1 MSYSVQSTNIF
12 DLLSEDNAENLGT
25 SEKVKQPSKTGSTQ
39 QPKPSGN
46 VPTKTQ
52 HVTKPPP
59 KPEQRKSVNDSS
71 SKGGFETRG
80 AKPERKERESQDF
93 NTGGERK
100 PSTFQQRQPRE
111 PREPRGGFS
120 SDTERKDKDAGFSTG
135 NKRVY
140 DRRSGTGR
148 GKEGKKQGSGKGNW
162 GKDGE
167 GFEEQPQVSGE
178 ESNKTVSEPEKEKEE
193 VKQYQEPEKDPETL
207 EREKKEQE
215 DYEKEAKMMLY
226 DEYVQQQQ
234 NKVVNVALPEARKPN
249 EGADRSEAKKWAS
262 YTQLKREDESDEEE
276 STETGGKQKEKKSNK
291 KVVPVDQV
299 FVVQQKRRERPERD
313 RPERS
318 ERSERSDRP
327 DRQDRRKT
335 SKPFGRGGG
344 GRGRGF
350 NTSSQ
355 SSSQSEPNFDESSF
369 PSLATK
375 A

>member
-25 SEKVKQPSKTGSTQ
+25 TEKVKPSSKTGPTQ
-39 QPKPSGN
+39 QTKSGN
-46 VPTKTQ
+46 VPPTKTQ
-52 HVTKPPP
+52 QSTKPP
-59 KPEQRKSVNDSS
+59 KTEQRKSVNDTN
-71 SKGGFETRG
+71 KGFSDTRG
-80 AKPERKERESQDF
+80 PKSTFERKDRGEGQDF
-93 NTGGERK
+93 STSGERK
-100 PSTFQQRQPRE
+100 PSTFQPRQPRE

-120 SDTERKDKDAGFSTG
+120 ERPDNEKKDKDAGFSSG

-148 GKEGKKQGSGKGNW
+148 GKENKKQGSGKGNW
-162 GKDGE
+162 GREVE
-167 GFEEQPQVSGE
+167 GFEEPQISGE
-178 ESNKTVSEPEKEKEE
+178 ESKPVSEPEKEKEE
-193 VKQYQEPEKDPETL
+193 VKHQEPEKDPETL

-215 DYEKEAKMMLY
+215 EHEKEAKMMLY

-234 NKVVNVALPEARKPN
+234 SKAVNVALPEARKPN

-262 YTQLKREDESDEEE
+262 YTQLKRDDEDGEEE
-276 STETGGKQKEKKSNK
+276 SSEASGKQKEKKSNK

-299 FVVQQKRRERPERD
+299 FIVQQKRRERPER
-313 RPERS
+313 PEW

-344 GRGRGF
+344 RGRGF
-350 NTSSQ
+350 NTTSTSTSQ

>member
-25 SEKVKQPSKTGSTQ
+25 TEKVKQSSKTGST
-39 QPKPSGN
+39 PPTKSGN
-46 VPTKTQ
+46 VPPTKTQ
-52 HVTKPPP
+52 QSTKPPP
-59 KPEQRKSVNDSS
+59 KTEQRKSVNDTN
-71 SKGGFETRG
+71 KGFSDARGPKTFERRG
-80 AKPERKERESQDF
+80 EGQDF
-93 NTGGERK
+93 NTSGERK
-100 PSTFQQRQPRE
+100 PSTFQPRQARE

-120 SDTERKDKDAGFSTG
+120 ERLDNEKKDKDAGFSTG

-148 GKEGKKQGSGKGNW
+148 GKETKKQGSGKGNW
-162 GKDGE
+162 GREVE

-178 ESNKTVSEPEKEKEE
+178 ESKTVS
-193 VKQYQEPEKDPETL
+193 EPEKDPETL

-215 DYEKEAKMMLY
+215 DHEKEAKMMLY

-234 NKVVNVALPEARKPN
+234 SKAVNVALPEARKPN

-262 YTQLKREDESDEEE
+262 YTQLKREDEDDEEE
-276 STETGGKQKEKKSNK
+276 SSEASGKQKEKKSSK

-299 FVVQQKRRERPERD
+299 FNVQQKRRERPERPD
-313 RPERS
+313 YERSERPERS
-318 ERSERSDRP
+318 DRSDRP

-350 NTSSQ
+350 NTNTNTNTSTQ